1 MGCHSPNDCCRRC
14 PLEGVSRRARPP
26 FTTRRSFN
34 SQLDLA
40 AVTPQQS
47 THLHH
52 NNNTDDKKMGA
63 AESKPV
69 VDDVK
74 KSVKKSADKVAAQAN
89 KSADKAS
96 KASSVRRRGRAGER
110 HGLCVGLMP
119 QSCSTLALLGR
130 ARLDTTR
137 AHERRTLVHQQPVL
151 KAAMRA
157 QQRAFLRCRRRRP
170 LIAPRTPQ
178 QHHKK
183 NRPSTRPATRRPRPS
198 TRPATR

>member
-52 NNNTDDKKMGA
+52 NN
-63 AESKPV
+63 
-69 VDDVK
+69 
-74 KSVKKSADKVAAQAN
+74 N

-198 TRPATR
+198 TRPAPR